1 MAEFAAALA
10 PILLLILIGYGL
22 KYFNFLPAETWP
34 GMEKLTYFLLF
45 PALLIRSLGN
55 QSLAGSPWTSM
66 LVVIAVTLVISALLL
81 LLWFRFSR
89 AVSPATFTSI
99 FQGGTRFNT
108 YISLAVC
115 LAFFGPEGLAL
126 GSIAAGFMIVL
137 VNLMCISVFALWGNN
152 SSRGIKPFLREVLY
166 NPLIIG
172 CAIGWFLSIS
182 GIGINPL
189 ADNILEIIGRA
200 ALPFGLL
207 AVGAALRPKQLGG
220 HMQSISV
227 SSLLQFGVKPL
238 LAAALITVTGLSG
251 VAAGALIITFMVP
264 TASSAYILARQLGGD
279 SETMASIITFQT
291 LLGFVFMPI
300 IAQLFLL

>member
-1 MAEFAAALA
+1 MAEFSFALA
-10 PILLLILIGYGL
+10 PILILILIGYGL
-22 KYFNFLPAETWP
+22 KHFKFLPAETWP
-34 GMEKLTYFLLF
+34 GMEKLTYFVLF

-55 QSLAGSPWTSM
+55 QTLAGSPWVAM
-66 LVVIAVTLVISALLL
+66 LIVIALTLVIIALLL
-81 LLWFRFSR
+81 LLWFRFNRSLN
-89 AVSPATFTSI
+89 PATFTSI
-99 FQGGTRFNT
+99 FQAGTRFNT
-108 YISLAVC
+108 YISLAIC
-115 LAFFGPEGLAL
+115 LAFLGPDGLAL

-137 VNLMCISVFALWGNN
+137 VNLFCISVFAIWGDGSNK
-152 SSRGIKPFLREVLY
+152 GVKPFLREVLY

-172 CAIGWFLSIS
+172 CAIGWFLSLS
-182 GIGINPL
+182 GIGINAM

-220 HMQSISV
+220 HMKSITV
-227 SSLLQFGVKPL
+227 SSILQFGAKPL
-238 LAAALITVTGLSG
+238 LAASLISVTGLSG
-251 VAAGALIITFMVP
+251 VAAGALMITLMVP